1 MDELDD
7 RLLSLLVTDSST
19 PISQLARKL
28 NVARSTVQAR
38 LIRLETEGVV
48 AGYTIRLGEAAA
60 RRRIKATVLVSAE
73 PRTTPA
79 VLQRLKPMMEVESCV
94 TSTGRVDLI
103 LTLVAE
109 DTAQLDA
116 VLDRIGAI
124 PGVVDTESLI
134 HLSVKWSR
142 GV

>member
-79 VLQRLKPMMEVESCV
+79 VLQRLKPMVEVESCV